1 MTRPMEK
8 ENTTYKPTLLI
19 VDDEERSAR
28 ILKINFRDKYNILL
42 ANNGAQALTLL
53 DHEPVSL
60 ILTDLRMPEM
70 TGDELLEKIR
80 EKNYHIPV
88 IIMTAYGTIE
98 NAVRSMKM
106 GAFDYILK
114 PLNIENLSLT
124 IERAL
129 NYSNL
134 LNENVRL
141 KEQLKA
147 YEGFR
152 QIITINPEM
161 KRLLDLTGQVAGAKV
176 PVLIEG
182 ESGTGKELFARAIHY
197 LSPRANKNF
206 VSINCGA
213 IPAELIE
220 SELFGHEKGA
230 FTGASAQ
237 KKGKFELAHQGTL
250 FLDEIGELPKN
261 MQVKLLRAIEEQQFT
276 RVGGTQVIHT
286 DIRFVA
292 ATNRNLE
299 KEVEEGNFRED
310 LYYRLKVVNLRIL
323 PLRERKDDIPLLV
336 KHFLKKHEKDIGKT
350 VRDTDRKVM
359 EMFMNYAWPGNVREL
374 ENIVMHTML
383 FSPGDVLVPEAL
395 PVEFV
400 KQAGETEAGE
410 QESVPATKEELQ
422 KERKKRYEE
431 VDKKLEYNFLDH
443 VLKKTQGNITKAAE
457 LTGYDRRQLQNLIRK
472 HLINPSNYKK

>member
-1 MTRPMEK
+1 MGNNSNRI
-8 ENTTYKPTLLI
+8 KPTLLI
-19 VDDEERSAR
+19 VDDEERSTR
-28 ILKINFRDKYNILL
+28 ILKINFQDSYHVLV
-42 ANNGAQALTLL
+42 ANTGEQALSLL
-53 DHEPVSL
+53 EHEPINL

-70 TGDELLEKIR
+70 TGNELLKKIR
-80 EKNYHIPV
+80 QKNLHIPV

-98 NAVRSMKM
+98 NAVASMKM
-106 GAFDYILK
+106 GAYDFILK
-114 PLNIENLSLT
+114 PLNIEDLSLT

-129 NYSNL
+129 NYSFL

-141 KEQLKA
+141 KEQLKQ

-161 KRLLDLTGQVAGAKV
+161 NRLLELTKQVATAKV

-197 LSPRANKNF
+197 LSPRASKDF
-206 VSINCGA
+206 ISINCGA

-230 FTGASAQ
+230 FTGASSQ

-276 RVGGTQVIHT
+276 RVGGIQTIKT

-292 ATNRNLE
+292 ATNRDLN
-299 KEVEEGNFRED
+299 KEVEEGRFRED

-336 KHFLKKHEKDIGKT
+336 RHFLEKHRKDIGKT
-350 VRDTDRKVM
+350 IRRIDDRVI
-359 EMFMNYAWPGNVREL
+359 EMFRNYSWPGNVREL

-383 FSPGDVLVPEAL
+383 FTTGDTLVPDAL
-395 PVEFV
+395 PVEFISQV
-400 KQAGETEAGE
+400 KQNETTTEEAIPE
-410 QESVPATKEELQ
+410 TKEALQ

-431 VDKKLEYNFLDH
+431 IDKKLEYDFLDRI
-443 VLKKTQGNITKAAE
+443 LKKTHGNITRAAE
-457 LTGYDRRQLQNLIRK
+457 LTGYDRRQLQNLIHK
-472 HLINPSNYKK
+472 FHINAQNYKKGS

>member
-1 MTRPMEK
+1 MDHKTKR
-8 ENTTYKPTLLI
+8 TKPTLLI
-19 VDDEERSAR
+19 VDDEERSTH
-28 ILKINFRDKYNILL
+28 ILKINFRDVYHVLV
-42 ANNGAQALTLL
+42 ANNGEEALSLL
-53 DHEPVSL
+53 EHEPVNL

-70 TGDELLEKIR
+70 TGNELLRKIR
-80 EKNYHIPV
+80 ENNNHIPV
-88 IIMTAYGTIE
+88 IIMTAYGTVE
-98 NAVRSMKM
+98 NAVESMKM

-114 PLNIENLSLT
+114 PLDIENLSLT

-129 NYSNL
+129 NYSSL

-141 KEQLKA
+141 KEQLKQ

-161 KRLLDLTGQVAGAKV
+161 NRLLELTKQVATAKV

-197 LSPRANKNF
+197 LSPRASKDF
-206 VSINCGA
+206 ISINCGA

-237 KKGKFELAHQGTL
+237 KKGKFELAHHGTL

-276 RVGGTQVIHT
+276 RVGGTQTIKT

-292 ATNRNLE
+292 ATNRDLN
-299 KEVEEGNFRED
+299 KEVEEGRFRED

-336 KHFLKKHEKDIGKT
+336 RHFLEKHRKDIGKT
-350 VRDTDRKVM
+350 IRHIDDRVM
-359 EMFMNYAWPGNVREL
+359 EMFMNYFWPGNVREL

-383 FSPGDVLVPEAL
+383 FTPADTLVPDAL

-400 KQAGETEAGE
+400 NQAKQNATATEETIPE
-410 QESVPATKEELQ
+410 TKEALQ

-431 VDKKLEYNFLDH
+431 IDKKLEYNFLDRI
-443 VLKKTQGNITKAAE
+443 LQKTHGNITRAAE
-457 LTGYDRRQLQNLIRK
+457 LTGYDRRQLQNLIHK
-472 HLINPSNYKK
+472 YHINAQNYKKGT

>member
-1 MTRPMEK
+1 MDK
-8 ENTTYKPTLLI
+8 NTNPVKPTLLI
-19 VDDEERSAR
+19 VDDEERSTS
-28 ILKINFRDKYNILL
+28 ILKINFRDSYRVLV
-42 ANNGAQALTLL
+42 ANNGEQALSLL
-53 DHEPVSL
+53 EHEPINL

-70 TGDELLEKIR
+70 TGNELLKKIR
-80 EKNYHIPV
+80 QKEYHIPV

-98 NAVRSMKM
+98 DAVASMKT
-106 GAFDYILK
+106 GAYDFILK
-114 PLNIENLSLT
+114 PLNIEDLSLT

-129 NYSNL
+129 NYSSL

-141 KEQLKA
+141 KEQLKQ

-161 KRLLDLTGQVAGAKV
+161 KRLLELTQQVAGARV

-197 LSPRANKNF
+197 LSPRADKNF

-276 RVGGTQVIHT
+276 RVGGTQTIKT

-292 ATNRNLE
+292 ATNRMLN
-299 KEVEEGNFRED
+299 KEVEEGRFRED

-323 PLRERKDDIPLLV
+323 PLRERKDDIPLLIR
-336 KHFLKKHEKDIGKT
+336 HFLEKHRKDIGKT
-350 VRDTDRKVM
+350 IRAIDDRVM
-359 EMFMNYAWPGNVREL
+359 EMFMNYSWPGNVREL

-383 FSPGDVLVPEAL
+383 FTPGDTLVPEAL

-400 KQAGETEAGE
+400 SQAKQNETTPEEAIPE
-410 QESVPATKEELQ
+410 TKEALQ

-431 VDKKLEYNFLDH
+431 IDRKLEYDFMDH
-443 VLKKTQGNITKAAE
+443 VLKKTSGNITRAAE
-457 LTGYDRRQLQNLIRK
+457 LTGYDRRQLQNLIHK
-472 HLINPSNYKK
+472 YHINVLNYKGGS

>member
-1 MTRPMEK
+1 ME
-8 ENTTYKPTLLI
+8 NNNHLMKPTVLV

-28 ILKINFRDKYNILL
+28 ILKINFQENYNILI
-42 ANNGAQALTLL
+42 ANNGKQALSILE
-53 DHEPVSL
+53 HEPVNL

-70 TGDELLEKIR
+70 TGNELLQKIR
-80 EKNYHIPV
+80 EMNLRIPV
-88 IIMTAYGTIE
+88 ILMTAYGTIE
-98 NAVRSMKM
+98 NAVESMKM

-114 PLNIENLSLT
+114 PLNLENLSIT
-124 IERAL
+124 IKRAL
-129 NYSNL
+129 NYSSL
-134 LNENVRL
+134 LNENKRL
-141 KEQLKA
+141 KEQLKQ

-152 QIITINPEM
+152 QIITINPDM
-161 KRLLDLTGQVAGAKV
+161 KKLLELTKQVAATRV

-197 LSPRANKNF
+197 LSPRAGKSF

-250 FLDEIGELPKN
+250 FLDEIGELPKS

-292 ATNRNLE
+292 ATNKDLN
-299 KEVEEGNFRED
+299 KEVEENRFRKD
-310 LYYRLKVVNLRIL
+310 LYYRLKVVNIRIL
-323 PLRERKDDIPLLV
+323 PLRERKEDIPLLTR
-336 KHFLKKHEKDIGKT
+336 HFLEKHQKDIGKNIL
-350 VRDTDRKVM
+350 DIDGKVL
-359 EMFMNYAWPGNVREL
+359 EMFMEYPWPGNVREL

-383 FSPGDVLVPEAL
+383 FSPGKTLIPDAL
-395 PVEFV
+395 PSEFV
-400 KQAGETEAGE
+400 SHLQDVTKTGENN
-410 QESVPATKEELQ
+410 VPTTKEELQ
-422 KERKKRYEE
+422 TEKKQRYKEI
-431 VDKKLEYNFLDH
+431 DKKLEYGFLDH
-443 VLKKTQGNITKAAE
+443 VLHKTKGNITHAAE
-457 LTGYDRRQLQNLIRK
+457 LTGYDRRQLQNMIRK
-472 HLINPSNYKK
+472 YHINTENYKK

>member
-1 MTRPMEK
+1 MIPLMAK
-8 ENTTYKPTLLI
+8 DENTFKPTLLI

-42 ANNGAQALTLL
+42 ANNGVQALSLL
-53 DHEPVSL
+53 EHEPVNL

-70 TGDELLEKIR
+70 TGNELLEKIR
-80 EKNYHIPV
+80 EKSYHIPV

-134 LNENVRL
+134 LNENVKL
-141 KEQLKA
+141 KEQLKQ

-152 QIITINPEM
+152 QIITLNPEM
-161 KRLLDLTGQVAGAKV
+161 KKLLELTRQVAGTKV

-182 ESGTGKELFARAIHY
+182 ESGTGKELFARALHY
-197 LSPRANKNF
+197 LSPRADKNF

-237 KKGKFELAHQGTL
+237 KKGKFEMAHQGTL

-276 RVGGTQVIHT
+276 RVGGTQLIHT
-286 DIRFVA
+286 DIRFIA
-292 ATNRNLE
+292 ATNRNLAN
-299 KEVEEGNFRED
+299 EVEEGNFRKD
-310 LYYRLKVVNLRIL
+310 LYYRLKVVNIRIP
-323 PLRERKDDIPLLV
+323 PLRERRDDIPLLV
-336 KHFLKKHEKDIGKT
+336 KHFLEKHEKDMGKAI
-350 VRDTDRKVM
+350 RGTDKKVM
-359 EMFMNYAWPGNVREL
+359 EMFMQYPWPGNVREL

-383 FSPGDVLVPEAL
+383 FSPGDTLVPEAL
-395 PVEFV
+395 PAEFLQ
-400 KQAGETEAGE
+400 QAQETPGAGDLP
-410 QESVPATKEELQ
+410 VPETKEDLQ
-422 KERKKRYEE
+422 RERKKRYEE
-431 VDKKLEYNFLDH
+431 IDQQLEYDFLDH
-443 VLKKTQGNITKAAE
+443 ILRKTQGNITRAAE
-457 LTGYDRRQLQNLIRK
+457 RTGYDRRQLQNLIRK
-472 HLINPSNYKK
+472 HHINAVNYKK